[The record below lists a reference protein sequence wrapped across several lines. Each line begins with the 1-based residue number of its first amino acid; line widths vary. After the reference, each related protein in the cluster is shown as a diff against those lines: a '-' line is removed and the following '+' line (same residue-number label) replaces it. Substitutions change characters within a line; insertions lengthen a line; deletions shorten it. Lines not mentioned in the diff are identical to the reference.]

1 VESALDQSFADVEI
15 LVVNDGSTDGTADI
29 LTDIER
35 ARADPRL
42 RILHQANAGL
52 AGARNTG
59 IEAARGAL
67 IGFLDG
73 DDVWLPNKAARHVA
87 TMRADDTIGISFSH
101 SAYVTESGHR
111 TGGLLLAKTEKPG
124 LHDMIRRNHVGNG
137 SSAVLRR
144 AALEQAGLFNPALR
158 ACEDYELWCRVLHS
172 TAYRAVCVPEPLVLY
187 RMRHASLSYDCDR
200 FVAQADAAMAL
211 LRAAMPEIPGRIF
224 DTGHAEHYRIA
235 AWKAATSG
243 QTSAA
248 ARLLLR
254 AAQLNPALLG
264 DRRAVAT
271 GLSLLLPQG
280 ARAAI
285 VDRARRAAHMHDTRD
300 TPP

>member
-1 VESALDQSFADVEI
+1 
-15 LVVNDGSTDGTADI
+15 
-29 LTDIER
+29 
-35 ARADPRL
+35 
-42 RILHQANAGL
+42 
-52 AGARNTG
+52 
-59 IEAARGAL
+59 
-67 IGFLDG
+67 
-73 DDVWLPNKAARHVA
+73 
-87 TMRADDTIGISFSH
+87 
-101 SAYVTESGHR
+101 
-111 TGGLLLAKTEKPG
+111 
-124 LHDMIRRNHVGNG
+124 
-137 SSAVLRR
+137 VLRR
-144 AALEQAGLFNPALR
+144 AALEQAGLFNPALL

-248 ARLLLR
+248 ARLLL
-254 AAQLNPALLG
+254 G